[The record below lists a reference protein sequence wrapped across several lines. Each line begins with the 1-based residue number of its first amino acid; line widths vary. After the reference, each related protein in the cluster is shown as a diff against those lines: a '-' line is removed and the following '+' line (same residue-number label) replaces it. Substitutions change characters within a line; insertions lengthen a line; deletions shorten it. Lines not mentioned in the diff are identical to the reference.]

1 MDLATRNA
9 ALGTCTTAESALL
22 WLVCVTVPMN
32 DQPQR
37 PLCRET
43 SRPQGVLRAVFGLDA
58 PIAAPRRT
66 AGYANDSW
74 EGAAIG
80 WCGREP

>member
-1 MDLATRNA
+1 
-9 ALGTCTTAESALL
+9 
-22 WLVCVTVPMN
+22 MN

-37 PLCRET
+37 PMCGET
-43 SRPQGVLRAVFGLDA
+43 SRPHGVLRAVFGLDT
-58 PIAAPRRT
+58 PTAAPRRT

>member
-1 MDLATRNA
+1 MR
-9 ALGTCTTAESALL
+9 
-22 WLVCVTVPMN
+22 LVCVTVPMT
-32 DQPQR
+32 DSAQR

-43 SRPQGVLRAVFGLDA
+43 SRPHGALPAEFGLVLH
-58 PIAAPRRT
+58 IAAPRHT